1 MSSMQD
7 LYATS
12 HLAGGNMAYVD
23 SLYDD
28 YQHDPQSVPSEWR
41 QIFENMSK
49 GEAPSESTREVLEYF
64 RQLAMHKGQIGLQ
77 TASNQGSLKQAQVT
91 DLIHDFRSYGH
102 LMAKTNPLNDK
113 PYHQVQSLTLEKHG
127 LSFNQDQELFFVSDS
142 LSKNP
147 INLSDLYPLLQKTY
161 ALRLVLSTCISL
173 MKMRKTGGKTIL
185 KAIRVD

>member
-49 GEAPSESTREVLEYF
+49 GEAPS
-64 RQLAMHKGQIGLQ
+64 
-77 TASNQGSLKQAQVT
+77 
-91 DLIHDFRSYGH
+91 
-102 LMAKTNPLNDK
+102 
-113 PYHQVQSLTLEKHG
+113 
-127 LSFNQDQELFFVSDS
+127 
-142 LSKNP
+142 
-147 INLSDLYPLLQKTY
+147 
-161 ALRLVLSTCISL
+161 
-173 MKMRKTGGKTIL
+173 
-185 KAIRVD
+185 